1 MTSDFMIAS
10 ISWAQFYQKIRAM
23 GNEEIT
29 CFWEELMHISGAD
42 DYMPKISVFEA
53 ARAVFEEMDYR
64 GIAPDTHLFVS
75 KRKLNNG

>member
-10 ISWAQFYQKIRAM
+10 ISWARFYQKIRAM

-53 ARAVFEEMDYR
+53 AWVVFEEMDSR
-64 GIAPDTHLFVS
+64 GIPPKTHLFKS
-75 KRKLNNG
+75 KKDLMP